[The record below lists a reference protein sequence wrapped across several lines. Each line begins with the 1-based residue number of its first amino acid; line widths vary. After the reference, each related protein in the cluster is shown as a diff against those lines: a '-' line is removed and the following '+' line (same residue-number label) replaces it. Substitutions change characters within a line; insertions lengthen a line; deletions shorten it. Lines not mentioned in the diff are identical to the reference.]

1 MSSVIADRKYSAMRR
16 AVFAALAVLPALL
29 SGQAWAAEA
38 LLVADTHVN
47 SALPSVN
54 SGAISNLNVGGG
66 YTALIQFDLSML
78 PSGTSAANVS
88 RALLRLYVNRAD
100 VAGSVSVAPLTAAWG
115 EYSVTYATVPA
126 SSASIGSIAVSSAGT
141 FVVLDVTQTVQGWIT
156 TPSTNNGL
164 QLASSTAQVQFDSKE
179 NDLTAH
185 PPELEIDLVNQGPA
199 GPTGAVGPQGVA
211 GATGPQG
218 PAGPAGPTGLTGATG
233 ATGQQGPAGAQGSVG
248 PQGPIGLTGATGQ
261 QGIPGTTGPAGP
273 QGLQGPTG
281 AVGPTGAQGPA
292 GATGATGAPGSAGAQ
307 GPAGPQGA
315 TGPAGAPGINFIGAW
330 STAYGYAAN
339 DAVTYGGSTYL
350 AVVANSSS
358 RPDLYPQAWTM
369 LAQAGSTGPAGVTG
383 PAGTAATIAIGTVT
397 TGAAGTQ
404 ASVTNAGTANAAV
417 LNFTIPQGADG
428 GTGGTG
434 TTGSGGILF
443 ASMYHSVSFSNLY
456 YSVNN
461 QNSSPTE
468 QAPMAALTWVPIA
481 CTATALNVYSL
492 QSNTI
497 SVTLR
502 TGSAGILTDTAL
514 TCSAAS
520 GASCTSSGNV
530 SIAAGSF
537 VDLRVTGAS
546 GTPAGVWTALQCN

>member
-1 MSSVIADRKYSAMRR
+1 MRR
-16 AVFAALAVLPALL
+16 EVFAALAVLLALV

-66 YTALIQFDLSML
+66 YTTLVQFDLSTL
-78 PSGTSAANVS
+78 PAGTSAANVS

-100 VAGSVSVAPLTAAWG
+100 VAGTVSVAPLTAAWG
-115 EYSVTYATVPA
+115 EYSVTYATLPA
-126 SSASIGSIAVSSAGT
+126 PSAPIGSIAVNSAGT
-141 FVVLDVTQTVQGWIT
+141 FVVLDVTQTVRGWIT

-164 QLASSTAQVQFDSKE
+164 QLASSTAQIQFDSKE

-185 PPELEIDLVNQGPA
+185 PPQLEIDLVNQGPA
-199 GPTGAVGPQGVA
+199 GPTGATGPQGVA

-218 PAGPAGPTGLTGATG
+218 PAGPAGPTGLTGPAGTTG
-233 ATGQQGPAGAQGSVG
+233 PQGPAGAQGSVG
-248 PQGPIGLTGATGQ
+248 PQGPIGLTGATGP
-261 QGIPGTTGPAGP
+261 QGIPGMTGPAGP
-273 QGLQGPTG
+273 QGLQGLTG
-281 AVGPTGAQGPA
+281 AAGPTGPQGSA
-292 GATGATGAPGSAGAQ
+292 GATGATGPTGAP

-434 TTGSGGILF
+434 STGSGGILF
-443 ASMYHSVSFSNLY
+443 ASMYHSVSFSNVY

-468 QAPMAALTWVPIA
+468 QAPMAALTWVPVA

-502 TGSAGILTDTAL
+502 TGAAGSLADTAL

-537 VDLRVTGAS
+537 VDFSITGAS